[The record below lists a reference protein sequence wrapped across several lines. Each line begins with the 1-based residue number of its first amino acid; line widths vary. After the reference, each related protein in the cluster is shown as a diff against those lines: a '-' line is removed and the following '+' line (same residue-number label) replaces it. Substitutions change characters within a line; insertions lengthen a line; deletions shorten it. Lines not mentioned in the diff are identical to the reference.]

1 MTISSRKEASSF
13 ADEQALALLRKRQL
27 SITEGR
33 KRILQ
38 LFLNKEG
45 ALSHGDIEKKAGASF
60 DRVTIY
66 RTLQTFVDKGIIH
79 SIPSA
84 DNSVRYALCKDE
96 CADGHHQHHH
106 VHFVCDQCQQT
117 FCLDE
122 VATPTVKLPRGYK
135 VQEIE
140 LLAKGICRA
149 CTGVKKP

>member
-1 MTISSRKEASSF
+1 MSSRKTTSSR
-13 ADEQALALLRKRQL
+13 ANDQALALLRKRHL
-27 SITEGR
+27 SITDGR

-38 LFLNKEG
+38 FFLEKEG
-45 ALSHGDIEKKAGASF
+45 ALSHGDIEKKAGTSF

-66 RTLQTFVDKGIIH
+66 RTLQTFVDKGLIH

-96 CADGHHQHHH
+96 CAEGRHQHHH

-122 VATPTVKLPRGYK
+122 VATPTVKLPRGYQ
-135 VQEIE
+135 VAEIE

-149 CTGVKKP
+149 CAGSKKY